1 MIRRLEGEAHD
12 PRISRGSSTDRLAD
26 LIRFDSEPPMFK
38 ALLVRHPTLRHDLL
52 LIEDGGPKSADA
64 ARLVG
69 SAKGARFY

>member
-1 MIRRLEGEAHD
+1 MIREYLGGAQQIGW
-12 PRISRGSSTDRLAD
+12 RISYAP
-26 LIRFDSEPPMFK
+26 IRSRQCSK
-38 ALLVRHPTLRHDLL
+38 RCWLRHPTLRHDLL